1 MEPQQSQDPIQCAN
15 GCGFFGNP
23 STEGMCSKC
32 YRVVQEK
39 SLASTKPASEGEKD
53 VATAPVVESAK
64 INDQTSA
71 AVPAHDESAGTK
83 DAKKVETTPIPAVT
97 TETECAKKCEVTDSG
112 GEDGPKKRVQKNRK
126 RCFECRKKVGLTALE
141 CKCGFVFCGLHRF
154 PDQHQCD
161 FDFKTHDRDN
171 LAKTLT
177 GGGSFDKM
185 QKV

>member
-1 MEPQQSQDPIQCAN
+1 MEPQQSQDPIQCAS

-39 SLASTKPASEGEKD
+39 SSASTKPVCEGKED
-53 VATAPVVESAK
+53 VTTVPVVEPAK
-64 INDQTSA
+64 IQDQTSA
-71 AVPAHDESAGTK
+71 AVPTHDESAGIKEAQKIETK
-83 DAKKVETTPIPAVT
+83 PIS
-97 TETECAKKCEVTDSG
+97 TETECNKKCEVTTDGG
-112 GEDGPKKRVQKNRK
+112 GEDGPQKRVQKNRK

-154 PDQHQCD
+154 PDQHQCS

-177 GGGSFDKM
+177 GGGSFDKI